1 MNKKVYII
9 EDTFDF
15 YPRHVFE
22 CGQCFRW
29 NCKPDGSYSGIAGG
43 RAANIRFEPKD
54 KGFSEEGGRLIITE
68 IGKLCGENSEEKKP
82 FGQENA
88 EHKSACAQGT
98 RASEGEAFWRS
109 YLDLD
114 RDYGKIKRKL
124 IRGDQVM
131 KKAVSFG
138 WGIHI
143 LNQDLWET
151 ILSFIISQNNNIPR
165 IKGCIENLAALFGE
179 PVAEVCGEET
189 EKNPVIYEKT
199 GKHTVMHEKTE
210 AAADSAY
217 SFGSRI
223 LYSLP
228 GPEKLASLTVEELA
242 PVKLGY
248 RAGYLIK
255 TAQTVCE
262 KGLPFD
268 EASLRQLCG
277 VGPKVADCISLFG
290 MSRYE
295 SFPVDVWVARV
306 MNRLYGLDEG
316 NRNAI
321 AEFAGKKF
329 GSLGGFAQQY
339 LFYYMRENN

>member
-29 NCKPDGSYSGIAGG
+29 NREPDGSYSGIAGG

-54 KGFSEEGGRLIITE
+54 KALSEKGGRLIITE
-68 IGKLCGENSEEKKP
+68 IGKLYGESGEEKKP
-82 FGQENA
+82 FGQEDA
-88 EHKSACAQGT
+88 EHKSVSAQGMQ
-98 RASEGEAFWRS
+98 AFEGEDFWRS

-165 IKGCIENLAALFGE
+165 IKGCIENLADLFGE
-179 PVAEVCGEET
+179 PVAEICGGEPGEPQNFANFP
-189 EKNPVIYEKT
+189 E
-199 GKHTVMHEKTE
+199 G
-210 AAADSAY
+210 
-217 SFGSRI
+217 RI

-268 EASLRQLCG
+268 EESLRQLCG

-290 MSRYE
+290 MSRHE

-306 MNRLYGLDEG
+306 MNRLYGLDES
-316 NRNAI
+316 NRKAI

-329 GSLGGFAQQY
+329 GGLGGFAQQY

>member
-29 NCKPDGSYSGIAGG
+29 NREQDGSYTGIAGG
-43 RAANIRFEPKD
+43 RVANIRFEPKD
-54 KGFSEEGGRLIITE
+54 KELSEKGGRLIITE
-68 IGKLCGENSEEKKP
+68 IGKPYGKSDAEEKLIRQESTESRP
-82 FGQENA
+82 FFTQKREL
-88 EHKSACAQGT
+88 
-98 RASEGEAFWRS
+98 EGEDFWRS

-114 RDYGKIKRKL
+114 RDYGKIKKKL
-124 IRGDQVM
+124 IRDDQVM
-131 KKAVSFG
+131 KKAAAFG
-138 WGIHI
+138 WGIRI

-165 IKGCIENLAALFGE
+165 IKGCIEKLAALFGE
-179 PVAEVCGEET
+179 PVAEICEGEAE
-189 EKNPVIYEKT
+189 ELRNFVNFSE
-199 GKHTVMHEKTE
+199 G
-210 AAADSAY
+210 
-217 SFGSRI
+217 RI
-223 LYSLP
+223 FYSLP
-228 GPEKLASLTVEELA
+228 EPEKLASLTVEELA

-262 KGLPFD
+262 KGLPSD

-290 MSRYE
+290 MNRYD

-306 MNRLYGLDEG
+306 MNRLYGLDES
-316 NRNAI
+316 NRKAI

>member
-1 MNKKVYII
+1 MNKTVYII
-9 EDTFDF
+9 EDIFDF

-29 NCKPDGSYSGIAGG
+29 NREPDGSYSGIAGK

-54 KGFSEEGGRLIITE
+54 KELLQKGGRLIITE
-68 IGKLCGENSEEKKP
+68 TGKSCGERAKEKKLL
-82 FGQENA
+82 GQEDA
-88 EHKSACAQGT
+88 EHSSASVQET
-98 RASEGEAFWRS
+98 QRSEGEAFWRS

-143 LNQDLWET
+143 LNQELWET

-179 PVAEVCGEET
+179 PVAEICREEQGERRSL
-189 EKNPVIYEKT
+189 
-199 GKHTVMHEKTE
+199 
-210 AAADSAY
+210 ADFS
-217 SFGSRI
+217 GERI

-228 GPEKLASLTVEELA
+228 GPEKLASLTTEELA

-248 RAGYLIK
+248 RTGYLIK

-268 EASLRQLCG
+268 DESLRQLCG

-290 MSRYE
+290 MRRHE

-306 MNRLYGLDEG
+306 MNRLYGLDEN
-316 NRNAI
+316 NRKVI
-321 AEFAGKKF
+321 AEFAEKRF

>member
-29 NCKPDGSYSGIAGG
+29 NRESDGSYSGIAGG

-54 KGFSEEGGRLIITE
+54 KELSEKGGRLIITE
-68 IGKLCGENSEEKKP
+68 IGKLYGESGEEKKP
-82 FGQENA
+82 FGQEDA
-88 EHKSACAQGT
+88 EHKSASAQGT
-98 RASEGEAFWRS
+98 QVSQGEDFWRS

-124 IRGDQVM
+124 IRGDKVM

-179 PVAEVCGEET
+179 PVAEICGGEPGEPQNFANFP
-189 EKNPVIYEKT
+189 E
-199 GKHTVMHEKTE
+199 G
-210 AAADSAY
+210 
-217 SFGSRI
+217 RI

-268 EASLRQLCG
+268 EESLRQLCG

-306 MNRLYGLDEG
+306 MNRLYGLDES
-316 NRNAI
+316 NRKAI
-321 AEFAGKKF
+321 VEFAGKKF